1 MNSFNQNSKSNVP
14 CGIPTVRKFKEKS
27 DNNKS
32 KNTKNDFFKIS
43 PTTKC
48 YKYQDYGHVD
58 ANYSN
63 PCKIVINDV
72 VLIEAPKPDSTIS
85 PKVAHVIK
93 EFTDTRPLPSPA
105 LLSTPPSPPPLLLI
119 PTIVT
124 CFDYQPLPLLLPI
137 PSLFLLGH
145 MLGTKLKFATNLI
158 LIANQYQVI
167 EFASSFASHVHENM

>member
-1 MNSFNQNSKSNVP
+1 
-14 CGIPTVRKFKEKS
+14 
-27 DNNKS
+27 
-32 KNTKNDFFKIS
+32 
-43 PTTKC
+43 
-48 YKYQDYGHVD
+48 
-58 ANYSN
+58 
-63 PCKIVINDV
+63 
-72 VLIEAPKPDSTIS
+72 
-85 PKVAHVIK
+85 VAHVIK

-145 MLGTKLKFATNLI
+145 MLGAKLKFATNLI

-167 EFASSFASHVHENM
+167 ESASSFALHDYEQPTKISDKIAQTTPTMGYKLMIEIN